1 MPGCTFD
8 TLLYGGAR
16 NVRDLDQSERSV
28 MERVVGHQ
36 LRETQ
41 QIIVNIVNIDLAPA
55 SSTIG
60 DSVSDVPES
69 WKIYDGLSDDE
80 IDTLDAEIR
89 QRANLTRQF
98 E

>member
-1 MPGCTFD
+1 METV
-8 TLLYGGAR
+8 TR

-41 QIIVNIVNIDLAPA
+41 QIIVNVVNIDLAPA

-60 DSVSDVPES
+60 DSLSDIPDS
-69 WKIYDGLSDDE
+69 WKIYDGLSDAE
-80 IDTLDAEIR
+80 IDMLDGEIR

>member
-1 MPGCTFD
+1 METV
-8 TLLYGGAR
+8 TR

-28 MERVVGHQ
+28 LERVVGHQ

-41 QIIVNIVNIDLAPA
+41 QIIVNVVNIDLARA
-55 SSTIG
+55 SSTID
-60 DSVSDVPES
+60 DSLSDVPDS
-69 WKIYDGLSDDE
+69 WKIYDGLSDAE
-80 IDTLDAEIR
+80 IDTLDGEIR